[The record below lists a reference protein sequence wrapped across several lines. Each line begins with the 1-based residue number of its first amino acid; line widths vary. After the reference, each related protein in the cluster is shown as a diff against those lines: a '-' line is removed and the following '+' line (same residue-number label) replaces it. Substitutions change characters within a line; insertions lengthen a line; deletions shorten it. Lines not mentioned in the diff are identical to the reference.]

1 MPRYWCAFS
10 ADAVAPGVV
19 IVDAPCRDTARRAA
33 CLPGVFRLDDDPLVL
48 VLVLELPPSEAR
60 RFDGALGRP
69 LTLVELAILDPGM
82 GLAEIGPDQA
92 NELELLGSAMCA
104 RERAPS

>member
-10 ADAVAPGVV
+10 AEPLAPGVV
-19 IVDAPCRDTARRAA
+19 IVDAPSRDTARRAA
-33 CLPGVFRLDDDPLVL
+33 CLPGVFRHDDP
-48 VLVLELPPSEAR
+48 LVLELPPSEAR
-60 RFDGALGRP
+60 RFDGAIGRP
-69 LTLVELAILDPGM
+69 LGLVELAILDPGM

-92 NELELLGSAMCA
+92 SEIEQLGSAICA